1 MKKFYTRLLQII
13 FCNFSVVFVVSQTKT
28 YTQSMDSLLVYLDK
42 SQMVTPILYDRVFS
56 NYNSKRQIS

>member
-1 MKKFYTRLLQII
+1 MKKLSNILISF
-13 FCNFSVVFVVSQTKT
+13 FSILFSSINIYAQTKT